1 MTEEHKKY
9 KLYLKTHNITGLK
22 YLGKTIRDPLKYDGS
37 GKRWRNHIKIHGN
50 DINTEVIFSSE
61 NLDEFNFVASVVSY
75 TLDVVDSVEFANIVH
90 EEGSGGDT
98 FSGRI
103 HTEETK
109 SLMREAAL
117 VRPPV
122 SQETRS
128 KISKSKIGKKTG
140 KKAKRTKEHAENLSK
155 ALKGRTPWN
164 KGKSFK
170 RKVSRSTCYVC
181 GRIGLTWWIDKNHNE
196 NCELIKPEHHNS

>member
-75 TLDVVDSVEFANIVH
+75 TLNVSPPEPSSCTMFAN
-90 EEGSGGDT
+90 S
-98 FSGRI
+98 
-103 HTEETK
+103 TEST
-109 SLMREAAL
+109 
-117 VRPPV
+117 
-122 SQETRS
+122 T
-128 KISKSKIGKKTG
+128 
-140 KKAKRTKEHAENLSK
+140 
-155 ALKGRTPWN
+155 
-164 KGKSFK
+164 
-170 RKVSRSTCYVC
+170 SRV
-181 GRIGLTWWIDKNHNE
+181 
-196 NCELIKPEHHNS
+196 